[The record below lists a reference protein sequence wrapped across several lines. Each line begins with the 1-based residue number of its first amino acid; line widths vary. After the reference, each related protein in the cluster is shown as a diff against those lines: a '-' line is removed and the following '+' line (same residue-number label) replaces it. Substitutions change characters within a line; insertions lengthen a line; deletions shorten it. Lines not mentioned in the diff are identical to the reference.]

1 MSAVRVKTI
10 GAVYISPNY
19 FLPFSTLQIGQD
31 ESSVSRRRTKAR
43 LGVDPVAGQEVER
56 IIDDAFELDRL
67 CWEN

>member
-1 MSAVRVKTI
+1 MKVK
-10 GAVYISPNY
+10 
-19 FLPFSTLQIGQD
+19 FLG
-31 ESSVSRRRTKAR
+31 EMTKAR